1 MGDSR
6 KLNIR
11 GIEYATPQHEEE
23 FLLETSSDEHKEYDS
38 NSSSYNVVTTGSDCA
53 FENLYHYCSYSGTL
67 LLEK

>member
-53 FENLYHYCSYSGTL
+53 FEN
-67 LLEK
+67 